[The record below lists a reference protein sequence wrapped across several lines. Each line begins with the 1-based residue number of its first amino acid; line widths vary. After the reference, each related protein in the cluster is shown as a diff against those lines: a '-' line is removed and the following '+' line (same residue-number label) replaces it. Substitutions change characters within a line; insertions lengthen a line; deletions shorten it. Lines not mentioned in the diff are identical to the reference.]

1 MVLLLKGG
9 SELLQDG
16 HPESKVCA
24 IRERVLATSDVL

>member
-9 SELLQDG
+9 SELLQDRY
-16 HPESKVCA
+16 PEFKVCA